1 MQPVSIYLLQI
12 NTTWNFNSNKMPMS
26 KHYKVQIRNKKK
38 ETWKMT
44 WTKTVSI
51 SKLQKATNWLS
62 AKCRII
68 YTFYSIVF
76 GKRQDDHHI
85 LTTFFSFLLVSFLN
99 NCSLSIVRVQHVF
112 DDGCIASVFFFFSS
126 FFVSRTG
133 KIKQHGKRRISSK
146 PVRSNHHT

>member
-1 MQPVSIYLLQI
+1 
-12 NTTWNFNSNKMPMS
+12 
-26 KHYKVQIRNKKK
+26 
-38 ETWKMT
+38 MT

-112 DDGCIASVFFFFSS
+112 DDGCIASVFFFFSLLLS
-126 FFVSRTG
+126 LFPEPAKSSNMEKGEFRQSQLEAIITHKPSVKWLILFAFFPFALVMFL
-133 KIKQHGKRRISSK
+133 
-146 PVRSNHHT
+146 